1 MPEGKAQ
8 LVAKKEELDR
18 RIVQRKLILVGAMS
32 QNIETAV
39 TDDMRQQIQQMIAES
54 EDLDKQIKRLP

>member
-1 MPEGKAQ
+1 MPEEKAQ
-8 LVAKKEELDR
+8 LVEKKTELDR
-18 RIVQRKLILVGAMS
+18 RIVQRKLILVGAIS

-54 EDLDKQIKRLP
+54 EDLARQIGNLQ